1 MLAMIETHFSNHGKT
16 GMIETTRIL
25 CRKSCEIILP
35 ALYAI
40 VKRKGEENLDV
51 SRRLNAAIEY
61 VEQHITEE
69 LDYQKLAQLAGCSA
83 YNFQR
88 MFSFIA
94 DLSLVEYVRRRR
106 LTLAALELQQ
116 SGVKVIDLALKYGY
130 DSPVSFARAFQAFHG
145 VTPSEAKKSNVSLRL
160 FPPITFQI
168 TIQGVGEMN
177 YRIVKTEPFQLLGI
191 EGLIST
197 VGDETYY
204 ASAGEM
210 WNANHQSGLYEKL
223 FADAGA
229 VQLPIY
235 DTMFTQAM
243 CRIHGI
249 MNYRKVDD
257 TTYPYMQCSF
267 VTPDS
272 RTEGYTI
279 VEVPAATWAVFPA
292 EIPDWNM
299 AEPMDRLYKRFY
311 QEWLPASEF
320 EKTDGP
326 EMEMYGGTPQKGY
339 VELWMPVSRKK

>member
-1 MLAMIETHFSNHGKT
+1 
-16 GMIETTRIL
+16 
-25 CRKSCEIILP
+25 
-35 ALYAI
+35 
-40 VKRKGEENLDV
+40 
-51 SRRLNAAIEY
+51 
-61 VEQHITEE
+61 
-69 LDYQKLAQLAGCSA
+69 
-83 YNFQR
+83 
-88 MFSFIA
+88 
-94 DLSLVEYVRRRR
+94 
-106 LTLAALELQQ
+106 
-116 SGVKVIDLALKYGY
+116 
-130 DSPVSFARAFQAFHG
+130 
-145 VTPSEAKKSNVSLRL
+145 
-160 FPPITFQI
+160 
-168 TIQGVGEMN
+168 
-177 YRIVKTEPFQLLGI
+177 
-191 EGLIST
+191 
-197 VGDETYY
+197 
-204 ASAGEM
+204 M

-339 VELWMPVSRKK
+339 VEPVSYTHLTSTGTFHLV

>member
-130 DSPVSFARAFQAFHG
+130 DSPVSFARFRHFMALRQAKRKNQTF
-145 VTPSEAKKSNVSLRL
+145 PCDC
-160 FPPITFQI
+160 FPPS
-168 TIQGVGEMN
+168 
-177 YRIVKTEPFQLLGI
+177 PF
-191 EGLIST
+191 
-197 VGDETYY
+197 
-204 ASAGEM
+204 
-210 WNANHQSGLYEKL
+210 K
-223 FADAGA
+223 
-229 VQLPIY
+229 
-235 DTMFTQAM
+235 
-243 CRIHGI
+243 
-249 MNYRKVDD
+249 
-257 TTYPYMQCSF
+257 
-267 VTPDS
+267 
-272 RTEGYTI
+272 
-279 VEVPAATWAVFPA
+279 
-292 EIPDWNM
+292 
-299 AEPMDRLYKRFY
+299 
-311 QEWLPASEF
+311 
-320 EKTDGP
+320 
-326 EMEMYGGTPQKGY
+326 
-339 VELWMPVSRKK
+339 

>member
-130 DSPVSFARAFQAFHG
+130 DSPVSFARAFQAFH
-145 VTPSEAKKSNVSLRL
+145 V
-160 FPPITFQI
+160 

-177 YRIVKTEPFQLLGI
+177 YRIVKTEPFQLFGI

>member
-1 MLAMIETHFSNHGKT
+1 
-16 GMIETTRIL
+16 
-25 CRKSCEIILP
+25 
-35 ALYAI
+35 
-40 VKRKGEENLDV
+40 
-51 SRRLNAAIEY
+51 
-61 VEQHITEE
+61 
-69 LDYQKLAQLAGCSA
+69 
-83 YNFQR
+83 
-88 MFSFIA
+88 
-94 DLSLVEYVRRRR
+94 
-106 LTLAALELQQ
+106 
-116 SGVKVIDLALKYGY
+116 
-130 DSPVSFARAFQAFHG
+130 
-145 VTPSEAKKSNVSLRL
+145 
-160 FPPITFQI
+160 
-168 TIQGVGEMN
+168 MN
-177 YRIVKTEPFQLLGI
+177 YRIVKTEPFQLFGI

-320 EKTDGP
+320 EKNGWPRDGDVRRHAS
-326 EMEMYGGTPQKGY
+326 KGIC
-339 VELWMPVSRKK
+339 

>member
-1 MLAMIETHFSNHGKT
+1 MLAMIETRFSNHGKT

-177 YRIVKTEPFQLLGI
+177 YRIVKTEPFQLFGI

-249 MNYRKVDD
+249 KIGRAHV
-257 TTYPYMQCSF
+257 
-267 VTPDS
+267 
-272 RTEGYTI
+272 
-279 VEVPAATWAVFPA
+279 
-292 EIPDWNM
+292 
-299 AEPMDRLYKRFY
+299 
-311 QEWLPASEF
+311 
-320 EKTDGP
+320 
-326 EMEMYGGTPQKGY
+326 
-339 VELWMPVSRKK
+339 